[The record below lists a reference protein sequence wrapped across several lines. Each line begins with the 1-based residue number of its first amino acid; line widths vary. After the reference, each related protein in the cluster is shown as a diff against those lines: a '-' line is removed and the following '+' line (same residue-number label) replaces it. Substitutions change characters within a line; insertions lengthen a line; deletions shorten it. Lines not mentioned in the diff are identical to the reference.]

1 MAQRKSKNVSS
12 NRRSNSGNRG
22 RRVNSF
28 SGGETGIKAKANEI
42 VSEITDGRS
51 VIRRNLRGVGGT
63 SSSLLGVLGGG
74 IALAFIGRYL
84 FRYYQGHPEIADY
97 LRGSLDGVENR
108 IRSFRGFKGLRGE
121 DSLDVDARH

>member
-1 MAQRKSKNVSS
+1 MAQRKTKSVSS
-12 NRRSNSGNRG
+12 GRRSNSGNQGG
-22 RRVNSF
+22 RRKNSF
-28 SGGETGIKAKANEI
+28 SGGETGIKARANEI

-51 VIRRNLRGVGGT
+51 VIRRNLRGS

-74 IALAFIGRYL
+74 LALALIGRYL

-97 LRGSLDGVENR
+97 VRGSLDGVENR
-108 IRSFRGFKGLRGE
+108 LRSFKGFKGIRGD

>member
-12 NRRSNSGNRG
+12 NRRSHSGNRG
-22 RRVNSF
+22 GRRKNIF
-28 SGGETGIKAKANEI
+28 SGETGIKAKANEI
-42 VSEITDGRS
+42 VSEISDGRS
-51 VIRRNLRGVGGT
+51 VIRRNLRGG

-74 IALAFIGRYL
+74 LALAFIGRYL

-97 LRGSLDGVENR
+97 VRDRMDGVENR
-108 IRSFRGFKGLRGE
+108 LRSFKGFKGLRGD